1 MLPSPGRA
9 PGSGACPR
17 GRAGRGAD
25 RRREAAGR
33 PSPRGGSRARGRGIG
48 RALKLANLEN
58 LAAVPEYA
66 AARWIQTCT
75 ALDNAPML
83 ALNRAL
89 GLREAEV
96 LTVLEAPLR

>member
-1 MLPSPGRA
+1 M
-9 PGSGACPR
+9 
-17 GRAGRGAD
+17 
-25 RRREAAGR
+25 
-33 PSPRGGSRARGRGIG
+33 
-48 RALKLANLEN
+48 
-58 LAAVPEYA
+58 PEYA